1 MRNAGEIVSRTRLV
15 ERVWDEA
22 SDVVDNLVDV
32 HVSHL
37 RRRSIAAARA
47 CR

>member
-22 SDVVDNLVDV
+22 SDVLDNLVDA

-37 RRRSIAAARA
+37 RQEDRSRRRA